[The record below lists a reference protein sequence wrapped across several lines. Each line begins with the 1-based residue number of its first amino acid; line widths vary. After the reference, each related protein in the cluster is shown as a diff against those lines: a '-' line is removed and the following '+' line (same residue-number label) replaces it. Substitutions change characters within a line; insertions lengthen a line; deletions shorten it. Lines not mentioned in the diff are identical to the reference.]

1 MNNID
6 VTTAGGLAAGMGA
19 VLVAAYSA
27 LRKIKGDVRVDKIDD
42 ATQKL
47 IDNLTKQRDKDMA
60 TIERL
65 AGERNGAMERVG
77 SLEAT
82 IKYQTQE
89 LERMSGEVT
98 KLEEEVRELFAQN
111 RHYIGEIDALRAE
124 NKVLQSQNEELL
136 VAAKRNA
143 DHLELLQKT
152 VEHLVAIAT
161 KGLRDADSTPD
172 TAETDGRRG

>member
-6 VTTAGGLAAGMGA
+6 LTTAGGLAAGAGA
-19 VLVAAYSA
+19 VLVAGYNA

-77 SLEAT
+77 GLEAT
-82 IKYQTQE
+82 IKHQTVE
-89 LERMSGEVT
+89 LARMSDEVV

-111 RHYIGEIDALRAE
+111 HHYMGEVDALRAE
-124 NKVLQSQNEELL
+124 NKVLQAQNIELL
-136 VAAKRNA
+136 EAAKHNA
-143 DHLELLQKT
+143 EHMETLQKT
-152 VEHLVAIAT
+152 VEHLIHVVQEGQRNA
-161 KGLRDADSTPD
+161 GSTPYPQSAD
-172 TAETDGRRG
+172 

>member
-1 MNNID
+1 MDHID
-6 VTTAGGLAAGMGA
+6 LTTAGGLAAGAGA
-19 VLVAAYSA
+19 VLVAGYNA

-77 SLEAT
+77 RLEAT
-82 IKYQTQE
+82 IMHQTSE

-111 RHYIGEIDALRAE
+111 HHYMGEIDALRAE
-124 NKVLQSQNEELL
+124 NKVLQEQNTDLL
-136 VAAKRNA
+136 AAAQRNA
-143 DHLELLQKT
+143 DHMEVLQKT
-152 VEHLVAIAT
+152 VEHLIIVVKEGQHANSSP
-161 KGLRDADSTPD
+161 DPQSAD
-172 TAETDGRRG
+172 

>member
-6 VTTAGGLAAGMGA
+6 VTTAGGLAAGVGA
-19 VLVAAYSA
+19 VLVSAYGA

-47 IDNLTKQRDKDMA
+47 IDNLTKQRDKDMV

-82 IKYQTQE
+82 LKYQTQE

-98 KLEEEVRELFAQN
+98 KLEEEVRELYTQII
-111 RHYIGEIDALRAE
+111 HYTGEIDALRTE
-124 NKVLQSQNEELL
+124 NKVLQEQNEELL
-136 VAAKRNA
+136 AAAQRNA
-143 DHLELLQKT
+143 DHMELLHKT
-152 VEHLVAIAT
+152 VERLIIVIKESQHAN
-161 KGLRDADSTPD
+161 STPD
-172 TAETDGRRG
+172 AAETDGRRD

>member
-1 MNNID
+1 MGGID
-6 VTTAGGLAAGMGA
+6 ANTAGGLTAGVCA
-19 VLVAAYSA
+19 VLVAAYGA

-60 TIERL
+60 AIERL
-65 AGERNGAMERVG
+65 AGERNSAMERVG
-77 SLEAT
+77 RLEAT
-82 IKYQTQE
+82 IMHQTSE

-136 VAAKRNA
+136 VAAKHNA
-143 DHLELLQKT
+143 DHMEVLQKT
-152 VEHLVAIAT
+152 VEHLIIVIKESQHANSSP
-161 KGLRDADSTPD
+161 DPQSAD
-172 TAETDGRRG
+172 

>member
-6 VTTAGGLAAGMGA
+6 VTTAGGLAATVGA
-19 VLVAAYSA
+19 VLVAAYGA

-47 IDNLTKQRDKDMA
+47 IDNLTKQRDKDMV

-82 IKYQTQE
+82 LKYQTQE

-98 KLEEEVRELFAQN
+98 KLEEEVRELYTQII
-111 RHYIGEIDALRAE
+111 HYTGEIDALRTE
-124 NKVLQSQNEELL
+124 NKVLQEQNEELL
-136 VAAKRNA
+136 AAAQRNA
-143 DHLELLQKT
+143 DHMELLHKT
-152 VEHLVAIAT
+152 VERLIIVIKESQHAN
-161 KGLRDADSTPD
+161 STPD
-172 TAETDGRRG
+172 AAETDGRRD

>member
-6 VTTAGGLAAGMGA
+6 VTTAGGLAAGVGA
-19 VLVAAYSA
+19 VLVSAYGA

-47 IDNLTKQRDKDMA
+47 IDNLTKQRDKDMV

-111 RHYIGEIDALRAE
+111 HHYMGEIDALRAE
-124 NKVLQSQNEELL
+124 NKVLQAQNTDLL
-136 VAAKRNA
+136 AAAQRNA
-143 DHLELLQKT
+143 NHMEVLQKT
-152 VEHLVAIAT
+152 VEHLIIVVKESQHANSSP
-161 KGLRDADSTPD
+161 DPQSAD
-172 TAETDGRRG
+172 

>member
-6 VTTAGGLAAGMGA
+6 VTTAGGLAAGVGA
-19 VLVAAYSA
+19 VLAAGYSA

-47 IDNLTKQRDKDMA
+47 IDNLVAQRDKDMN

-82 IKYQTQE
+82 IKYQTTE
-89 LERMSGEVT
+89 LERMSSEVT
-98 KLEEEVRELFAQN
+98 KLEAEVRELYTQI
-111 RHYIGEIDALRAE
+111 HLYTGEIDALRAE
-124 NKVLQSQNEELL
+124 NKVLQTQNTDLL
-136 VAAKRNA
+136 AAAHHNA
-143 DHLELLQKT
+143 EHLDVLQKT
-152 VEHLVAIAT
+152 VEHLITIVKEGQHAN
-161 KGLRDADSTPD
+161 GSAD
-172 TAETDGRRG
+172 

>member
-6 VTTAGGLAAGMGA
+6 LTTAGGLAAGAGA
-19 VLVAAYSA
+19 VLVAGYNA

-47 IDNLTKQRDKDMA
+47 IDNLTEQRDKDMS

-124 NKVLQSQNEELL
+124 NKVLQAQNIELL
-136 VAAKRNA
+136 EAAKHNA
-143 DHLELLQKT
+143 EHLEMLQKT
-152 VEHLVAIAT
+152 VEHLIHVVQE
-161 KGLRDADSTPD
+161 GQRNADSTPYPQSAD
-172 TAETDGRRG
+172 

>member
-6 VTTAGGLAAGMGA
+6 VTTAGGLAATVGA
-19 VLVAAYSA
+19 VLVAAYGA

-98 KLEEEVRELFAQN
+98 KLEEEVRELYTQII
-111 RHYIGEIDALRAE
+111 HYTGEIDALRTE
-124 NKVLQSQNEELL
+124 NKVLQEQNEELL
-136 VAAKRNA
+136 AAAQRNA
-143 DHLELLQKT
+143 DHMELLHKT
-152 VEHLVAIAT
+152 VERLIIVIKESQHAN
-161 KGLRDADSTPD
+161 STPD
-172 TAETDGRRG
+172 AAETDGRRD

>member
-6 VTTAGGLAAGMGA
+6 VTTAGGLAATVGA
-19 VLVAAYSA
+19 VLVAAYGA

-82 IKYQTQE
+82 LKYQTQE

-98 KLEEEVRELFAQN
+98 KLEEEVRELYTQII
-111 RHYIGEIDALRAE
+111 HYTGEIDALRTE
-124 NKVLQSQNEELL
+124 NKVLQEQNEELL
-136 VAAKRNA
+136 AAAQRNA
-143 DHLELLQKT
+143 DHMELLHKT
-152 VEHLVAIAT
+152 VEHLIIVIKESQHAN
-161 KGLRDADSTPD
+161 STPD
-172 TAETDGRRG
+172 AAETDGRRD

>member
-6 VTTAGGLAAGMGA
+6 VTTAGGLAATVGA
-19 VLVAAYSA
+19 VLVAAYGA

-47 IDNLTKQRDKDMA
+47 IDNLTKQRDKDMV

-82 IKYQTQE
+82 LKYQTQE

-98 KLEEEVRELFAQN
+98 KLEEEVRELYTQII
-111 RHYIGEIDALRAE
+111 HYTGEIDALRTE
-124 NKVLQSQNEELL
+124 NKVLQEQNEELR
-136 VAAKRNA
+136 AAAQRNS
-143 DHLELLQKT
+143 DRMELLHKT
-152 VEHLVAIAT
+152 VERLIIVIKESQHA
-161 KGLRDADSTPD
+161 KSTPD
-172 TAETDGRRG
+172 AAETDGRRD

>member
-6 VTTAGGLAAGMGA
+6 MTTAGGLAAGVGA
-19 VLVAAYSA
+19 VLVAAYGA

-47 IDNLTKQRDKDMA
+47 IDNLTKQRDRDTA

-77 SLEAT
+77 SLDAT
-82 IKYQTQE
+82 IKYQTAE

-124 NKVLQSQNEELL
+124 NKVLQSQNEDLL
-136 VAAKRNA
+136 TQAKMTTEQIRQMQAAIIQLT
-143 DHLELLQKT
+143 HT
-152 VEHLVAIAT
+152 VN
-161 KGLRDADSTPD
+161 GLHADSSRNTPRSD
-172 TAETDGRRG
+172 